1 MKRALLIT
9 LNEVKLYL
17 QDKGDLAFGL
27 LLPVLTFALMFGAF
41 GSNTMFKATANIVDE
56 DKGVYS
62 QQLIAQIDAVD
73 GISVN
78 VITAADADAKLDHSD
93 ILIALYIPAGF
104 SDNLTNGGQ
113 GELIFKQRGNGGQEG
128 QILASIIRGAAG
140 QINQEFQVLNGVK
153 TVLAGRDISDSAIE
167 VTVQSVLEKENEEPT
182 IGVAEELTGGSSQFI
197 NQYLP
202 GIITMYVLFSLSLS
216 AMAIVEER
224 RRGTLERLLTTRL
237 NVGEL
242 FFGKYLAAIARGFIQ
257 TLILLVLSYAV
268 FQMFTPLSFLACLVV
283 SIVFTAAAAAI
294 GMIIASISRTESAAN
309 WIAIVVTMFMVMVG
323 GTFFSVAEGSA
334 LGTIGMFSL
343 NTYAN
348 KAYSIIVSQSGSLGE
363 TWPQL
368 AVMAGVAV
376 VGLVISRFIF
386 RAVPGGSK

>member
-1 MKRALLIT
+1 MKRAFIIT

-41 GSNTMFKATANIVDE
+41 GSNTLYKATANIIDE
-56 DKGVYS
+56 DKGAYS
-62 QQLIAQIDAVD
+62 QQLIQQVDAVD

-78 VITAADADAKLDHSD
+78 VLTAEEANAKLDKSD
-93 ILIALYIPAGF
+93 LLLVLYIPSGF
-104 SDNLTNGGQ
+104 SDTLANGGK
-113 GELIFKQRGNGGQEG
+113 GELTFKQRGNGGLSG
-128 QILASIIRGAAG
+128 QILAGIIRGAAEE
-140 QINQEFQVLNGVK
+140 INQQFLAQSQAEAA
-153 TVLAGRDISDSAIE
+153 LAGTGIPAASIE
-167 VTVQSVLEKENEEPT
+167 LTVKDAWNNEHLSPT
-182 IGVAEELTGGSSQFI
+182 IGVTEEVVGGSSQFI

-216 AMAIVEER
+216 AMTIVEER

-237 NVGEL
+237 NVSEL
-242 FFGKYLAAIARGFIQ
+242 FFGKFLATIARGFIQ
-257 TLILLVLSYAV
+257 TVILLVLSYVV

-283 SIVFTAAAAAI
+283 SLIFTAAAAAI
-294 GMIIASISRTESAAN
+294 GMMIASVSRTESAAN
-309 WIAIVVTMFMVMVG
+309 WIAICVTMFMVMVG
-323 GTFFSVAEGSA
+323 GTFFAATEGSVLA
-334 LGTIGMFSL
+334 SIGTVSL

-348 KAYSIIVSQSGSLGE
+348 KAYSTIISQGGSLGE

-376 VGLVISRFIF
+376 VGLIISRLIF
-386 RAVPGGSK
+386 RAVPGSK

>member
-1 MKRALLIT
+1 MKRALVIT
-9 LNEVKLYL
+9 LNEIKLYL

-27 LLPVLTFALMFGAF
+27 LLPILTFALMYGAF
-41 GSNTMFKATANIVDE
+41 GSDTLFKATATIVDE
-56 DKGVYS
+56 DKGVYA
-62 QQLIAQIDAVD
+62 QQLIQQVDAVD

-78 VITAADADAKLDHSD
+78 VISAEEANAKLDRSD
-93 ILIALYIPAGF
+93 ILIALFIPSGF
-104 SDNLTNGGQ
+104 SDTLAAGGQ
-113 GELIFKQRGNGGQEG
+113 AELVFKQRGNGGTEG
-128 QILASIIRGAAG
+128 QILASVIRGAAD
-140 QINQEFQVLNGVK
+140 QINQEFQVFNGVK
-153 TVLAGRDISDSAIE
+153 TALKDTDITDSSIE
-167 VTVQSVLEKENEEPT
+167 LTVQSVIAKENKEPT
-182 IGVAEELTGGSSQFI
+182 IGVAEEITGGSSQFI

-242 FFGKYLAAIARGFIQ
+242 FFGKYLATIARGFIQ

-268 FQMFTPLSFLACLVV
+268 FQMFTPLSFLACIVV
-283 SIVFTAAAAAI
+283 SIIFIAAAAAI

-323 GTFFSVAEGSA
+323 GTFFQVSEGSVLA
-334 LGTIGMFSL
+334 TIGKFSL

-348 KAYSIIVSQSGSLGE
+348 KAYSVIVSQGGSLGE
-363 TWPQL
+363 TWSQL
-368 AVMAGVAV
+368 AVLAVVAV
-376 VGLVISRFIF
+376 VGLIISRLIF
-386 RAVPGGSK
+386 KAVPGSK